1 MNFSDTPVWTA
12 TLKLI
17 VDSLNFYLHIEE
29 KVGADSDRTDWQT
42 HLVDASNLINATADI
57 R

>member
-42 HLVDASNLINATADI
+42 HLVDASDLINATADI